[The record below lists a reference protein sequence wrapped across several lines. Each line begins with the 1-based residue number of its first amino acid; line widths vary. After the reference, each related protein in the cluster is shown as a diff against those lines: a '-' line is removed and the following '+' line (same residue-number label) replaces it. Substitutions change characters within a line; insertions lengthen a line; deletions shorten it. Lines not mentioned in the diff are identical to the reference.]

1 MSDEPY
7 GTTSNRLCLLAGTGL
22 LEDGSRRL
30 AESQPIVLET
40 EGQGAFSP
48 EEIEG
53 LVQRDG
59 SGKVIALG
67 LPKKTVL
74 IANHQVRE
82 LMC

>member
-1 MSDEPY
+1 MLS
-7 GTTSNRLCLLAGTGL
+7 
-22 LEDGSRRL
+22 
-30 AESQPIVLET
+30 SQWFGPTQFVVSFET